1 VRGIVSCVPGPFV
14 VVLLVGRQPQMSK
27 AGLSLSLL
35 LLLLSYSFNLNPGT
49 VSNSISTLNNAQY

>member
-1 VRGIVSCVPGPFV
+1 MRGIVSCVPGPFV
-14 VVLLVGRQPQMSK
+14 VVLLVGRQPQK
-27 AGLSLSLL
+27 RVSLL

>member
-27 AGLSLSLL
+27 AGGSLR